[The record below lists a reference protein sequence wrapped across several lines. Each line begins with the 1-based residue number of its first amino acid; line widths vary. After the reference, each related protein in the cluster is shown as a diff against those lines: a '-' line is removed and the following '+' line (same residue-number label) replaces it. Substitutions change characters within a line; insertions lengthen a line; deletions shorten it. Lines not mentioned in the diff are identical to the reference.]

1 MSKELR
7 EGLVIRAYNSF
18 YYVKPINS
26 EELITCKLR
35 GRFKQGRF
43 SLLVGDRV
51 LLEMSKD
58 GTGSI
63 DQILPR
69 SSYLLRPAVAN
80 LEQVILV
87 FAVKQPDYSLML
99 IDKMLALYSKSG
111 VQLILCFN
119 KCELAAEGQRSL
131 RNIYE
136 AIGYK
141 VLFTSAKDNI
151 GLDELRA
158 CLQGK
163 ISAFAGPSGVGKSSL
178 LNALQ
183 PGLALQTGE
192 VSDKIGRGKHTTRY
206 SQLLDLD
213 IGGYIADTPGFS
225 SVDSELFRDDNLS
238 NLFVDIRALAQGCKF
253 SSCKHD
259 QEPECA
265 VKAAVAYGELTV
277 SRYENYLNILREVK
291 ELRDKRW

>member
-1 MSKELR
+1 MSKQLI

-18 YYVKPINS
+18 YYIKPDES
-26 EELITCKLR
+26 AELITCKLR
-35 GRFKQGRF
+35 GRFKQERF

-51 LLEMSKD
+51 SAEIAKD

-63 DQILPR
+63 DKILPR
-69 SSYLLRPAVAN
+69 SSFLLRPAVAN
-80 LEQVILV
+80 LQQVVLV
-87 FAVKQPDYSLML
+87 FAMRQPDYSLML

-111 VQLILCFN
+111 VQLVLCFN
-119 KCELAAEGQRSL
+119 KCELATEGQDTL

-136 AIGYK
+136 KIGYK
-141 VLFTSAKDNI
+141 VLFTSVKSRLGI
-151 GLDELRA
+151 EELQT
-158 CLQGK
+158 LLKGK

-178 LNALQ
+178 LNELQ

-213 IGGYIADTPGFS
+213 MGGYIADTPGFS
-225 SVDSELFRDDNLS
+225 SVDTELFRDDNLGS
-238 NLFVDIRALAQGCKF
+238 LFVDIRELAQGCKF
-253 SSCKHD
+253 TSCKHD

-265 VKAAVAYGELTV
+265 VKAAVNSGELNAG
-277 SRYENYLNILREVK
+277 RYENYLSILHDIK
-291 ELRDKRW
+291 ELRDKRR